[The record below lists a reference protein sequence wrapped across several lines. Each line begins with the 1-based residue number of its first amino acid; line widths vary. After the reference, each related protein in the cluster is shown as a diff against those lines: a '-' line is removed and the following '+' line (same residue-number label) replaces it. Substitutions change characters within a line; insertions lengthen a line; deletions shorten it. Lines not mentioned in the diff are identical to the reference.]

1 MKLASLDFV
10 QRHVT
15 TPFGFTPREYLQIAA
30 RTFGQLNKDNVPV
43 VAAGVAFFALLSM
56 FPMIS
61 AMLSIYGYF
70 ADLSDMQNMATLLRP
85 LMPEGAWTIISDQI
99 ASVISAPKQELSFR
113 FFFSLG
119 LALYTAGAG
128 IRAVLRAMNVAYGED
143 ETRSIFVFYLTA
155 VGLTVGLFLF
165 VYLCLGVIVVIP
177 AMLAY
182 LQLDGTASLLS
193 GVLPWVVLV
202 LAFAFGAGVIYRFG
216 PDRRPPKKRW
226 VLPGVVFTTLSW
238 LAIGWGFSL
247 FVRTFGRYDATYGGL
262 SAVIVLLLW
271 FWLSAMVVIIGAELN
286 AELERQTL
294 ADTTRGFERE
304 IGMREARMAD
314 FLTVAMRRLFPERF
328 PHAPSLAEQFMEPD
342 ASAPDAPTAPIPVKT
357 KEIVKAQ
364 LNEVIEQAPDI
375 DASEALRSV
384 AALKVTPK

>member
-10 QRHVT
+10 QRHVE
-15 TPFGFTPREYLQIAA
+15 TPLGFTPREYLQIAA
-30 RTFGQLNKDNVPV
+30 RTFGQINRDNVPV

-56 FPMIS
+56 FPLIS

-70 ADLSDMQNMATLLRP
+70 ADLSDMQDMAIYLRP
-85 LMPEGAWTIISDQI
+85 LMPEGAWTIVSDQI
-99 ASVISAPKQELSFR
+99 AAVISAPNEELSLR
-113 FFFSLG
+113 IVVSLV

-128 IRAVLRAMNVAYGED
+128 IRALLRAMNVAYGED
-143 ETRSIFVFYLTA
+143 ETRNIFVFYLTA
-155 VGLTVGLFLF
+155 IGMTVGLFLF

-177 AMLAY
+177 AVLNF
-182 LQLDGTASLLS
+182 LTLDGTASLLS

-238 LAIGWGFSL
+238 LLIGWGFSQ
-247 FVRTFGRYDATYGGL
+247 FVSSFGRYDATYGSL
-262 SAVIVLLLW
+262 SAVVVLLLW
-271 FWLSAMVVIIGAELN
+271 FWLSATVVIIGAELN

-294 ADTTRGFERE
+294 ADTTRGRERE
-304 IGMREARMAD
+304 VGLREARMAD
-314 FLTVAMRRLFPERF
+314 FLTVAMRRLFPGRF
-328 PHAPSLAEQFMEPD
+328 PHAASLAEQFMEPD
-342 ASAPDAPTAPIPVKT
+342 PTPPDAPTAPIPVET

-364 LNEVIEQAPDI
+364 LERVIENTPDI
-375 DASEALRSV
+375 DATEALRSV
-384 AALKVTPK
+384 STLKT